1 MHIDL
6 RAMNKIELLSP
17 YKALLGPGSTWNDVL
32 DVIPPTDFTML
43 HGQCLT
49 VGVGG
54 YIVGGGTNVVGT
66 YEKHGT
72 AAENV
77 LRYTLVTANGTILQ
91 VSDGNTT
98 VIHPNSPAFQIK
110 DDHGLNFALKGAGS
124 SMGIVTEFEYKVYPE
139 PETLPT
145 FAFVFIENARDLENI
160 EKASKDTKYQM
171 SIYIPYLFRHTN
183 INAPNAL
190 AFKILPKIL
199 KQIAFK
205 KVQPVVIQIVDMS
218 PKAGRITERR
228 KAYDFLKSYGIKIA
242 LDGLFAEL
250 IIPKNVAN
258 AGDYEHTYMTKNE
271 FKHRGF
277 QAISSANI
285 LGISSLQTFEKFLL
299 HHPIFGIHNR
309 DSKMSLESGCEFC
322 FSGIVASNRP
332 SNQNIPVVLKG
343 TFQYEL
349 SCLYPRIRGP
359 KCSKVL
365 RNVKE
370 ILRRKAM
377 QNGDKPFQYLNT
389 PSCDLKE
396 SFKDRYFRPGVYEKL
411 LSTKRYWD
419 PKNRFNHCHSIG
431 NNNEDCCPI

>member
-6 RAMNKIELLSP
+6 RGMNKIELLSP
-17 YKALLGPGSTWNDVL
+17 YLALLEPGSTWNDVL
-32 DVIPPTDFTML
+32 DIIPPTDFTML
-43 HGQCLT
+43 HGQCRT

-54 YIVGGGTNVVGT
+54 YLVGGGVNWVGT
-66 YEKHGT
+66 YEKYGS

-77 LRYTLVTANGTILQ
+77 VRYTLVIADGTILQ

-98 VIHPNSPAFQIK
+98 VIHANSPAYQIQY
-110 DDHGLNFALKGAGS
+110 DHGLNFALKGAGS

-145 FAFVFIENARDLENI
+145 LALVFIENAKDLENI
-160 EKASKDTKYQM
+160 EKASKDARYQM
-171 SIYIPYLFRHTN
+171 SIYITYLFRNTN
-183 INAPNAL
+183 IVAPNSG

-199 KQIAFK
+199 KQMAFK
-205 KVQPVVIQIVDMS
+205 AVEPVVIVMVDMS
-218 PKAGRITERR
+218 PKVGRITERR
-228 KAYDFLKSYGIKIA
+228 KAYNFLKSYGIKIA
-242 LDGLFAEL
+242 LDGIFAE
-250 IIPKNVAN
+250 IIPNDLQEI
-258 AGDYEHTYMTKNE
+258 GDYEHMYLKENE
-271 FKHRGF
+271 FKYRGF
-277 QAISSANI
+277 QAISSANMQ
-285 LGISSLQTFEKFLL
+285 GISSLQTFEKFIL
-299 HHPIFGIHNR
+299 HHPIFGLYNR

-322 FSGIVASNRP
+322 FVVIVASNRP

-349 SCLYPRIRGP
+349 SCLSPRIQAP

-365 RNVKE
+365 KNVKE
-370 ILRRKAM
+370 NLRRKAM
-377 QNGDKPFQYLNT
+377 QKGDKPFQYLNT

-396 SFKDRYFRPGVYEKL
+396 SFKDRYYRPGVYEKL

>member
-1 MHIDL
+1 
-6 RAMNKIELLSP
+6 MNKIELLSP
-17 YKALLGPGSTWNDVL
+17 YLAILEPGSTWNDVL
-32 DVIPPTDFTML
+32 DIIPPTDFTML
-43 HGQCLT
+43 HGQCRT

-54 YIVGGGTNVVGT
+54 YIVGGGVNLVGT
-66 YEKHGT
+66 YEKYGT

-77 LRYTLVTANGTILQ
+77 VRYTLVTANGTILQ

-98 VIHPNSPAFQIK
+98 VVHPNSPAYQIK

-145 FAFVFIENARDLENI
+145 LAYVFIENAKDLENI
-160 EKASKDTKYQM
+160 EKASKDTKYQI
-171 SIYIPYLFRHTN
+171 SIYIPYLFRN
-183 INAPNAL
+183 MNVGAPNSA

-205 KVQPVVIQIVDMS
+205 GVEPVVIQMVDMS
-218 PKAGRITERR
+218 PKVGRITERR
-228 KAYDFLKSYGIKIA
+228 KAYTFLKSYGIKIA
-242 LDGLFAEL
+242 LDGIFAE
-250 IIPKNVAN
+250 IIPNN
-258 AGDYEHTYMTKNE
+258 AQDLGDYEHLYLTEKE

-277 QAISSANI
+277 QAISSANM

-299 HHPIFGIHNR
+299 HHPIFGLHNR

-322 FSGIVASNRP
+322 FFVIVASNRRP
-332 SNQNIPVVLKG
+332 NQNIPVVLKG

-365 RNVKE
+365 KNVKE
-370 ILRRKAM
+370 NLRHKAM
-377 QNGDKPFQYLNT
+377 QMGDKPFQYLNT

-411 LSTKRYWD
+411 LRTKRYWD